1 MLSIFALVGL
11 QLYHGKLLR
20 KCIKEMTSVEQ
31 RLADSAAKRAF
42 NDNPGHYEQFFVRIA
57 LLALPMRQGLCN
69 GRASVRP
76 PVCRSVCGV
85 DGSRLSIYICRRRPS
100 TSASEQH
107 RCYHPMRIDANLLL
121 SPIICVMLSDF
132 KFNTPP

>member
-76 PVCRSVCGV
+76 SARLSVC
-85 DGSRLSIYICRRRPS
+85 LWRRWQPPFDLHLPP
-100 TSASEQH
+100 TPEHISE
-107 RCYHPMRIDANLLL
+107 
-121 SPIICVMLSDF
+121 
-132 KFNTPP
+132 